1 MIISVTTL
9 SEIRKKYRKHRIVF
23 AGGVFDVFHIAHIKT
38 LRKLRAYGDIVVIG
52 VVSDK
57 RVRERK
63 GPNRPIILQKDRR
76 EIVDAIKYVDFVVQ
90 MPNPNRTYPRP
101 TIIILKKLRP
111 DIFVTVDR
119 NWIPYRGKVE
129 DMGIKLK
136 IVKRIHTAS
145 TTATIEKVLSNYRNK

>member
-38 LRKLRAYGDIVVIG
+38 LRKLRTYGDIVVIG

-63 GPNRPIILQKDRR
+63 GPNRPIILQKERR

-90 MPNPNRTYPRP
+90 MPNPNRAYPRP
-101 TIIILKKLRP
+101 TIFILKKL
-111 DIFVTVDR
+111 FTV
-119 NWIPYRGKVE
+119 K
-129 DMGIKLK
+129 KLE
-136 IVKRIHTAS
+136 IMLSFIYNTDFNPS
-145 TTATIEKVLSNYRNK
+145 ENLLETIRSVVCT